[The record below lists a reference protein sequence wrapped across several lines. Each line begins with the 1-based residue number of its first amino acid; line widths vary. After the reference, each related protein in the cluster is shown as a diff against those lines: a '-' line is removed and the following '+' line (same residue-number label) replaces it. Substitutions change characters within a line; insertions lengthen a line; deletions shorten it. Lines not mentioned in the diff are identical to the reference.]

1 MWRAMSLSRIGCDDF
16 ERRAATATQKNKKSI
31 KKTNEFQNILN
42 QEIEKE
48 PSQPTKVTM
57 IPNQSNSISYLRLF

>member
-16 ERRAATATQKNKKSI
+16 ERRATTAVQKNKKHI
-31 KKTNEFQNILN
+31 KQTKEFQNILN
-42 QEIEKE
+42 QEMEKE